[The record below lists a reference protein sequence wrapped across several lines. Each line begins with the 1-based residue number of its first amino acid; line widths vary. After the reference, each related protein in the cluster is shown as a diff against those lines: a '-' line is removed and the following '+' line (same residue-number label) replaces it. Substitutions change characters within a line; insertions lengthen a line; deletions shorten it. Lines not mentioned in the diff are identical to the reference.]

1 MGSTRLQGTPTQD
14 NFSNMFNLDRDGHL
28 RDFTLG
34 FELVWWIGR
43 LAPSA
48 LPFVAHTLLKHT
60 RCSEE
65 RDGGKSARKAL
76 RETGCLAGID
86 EFFLKMGDEDAL
98 YSFISGTEL
107 IPEIDQGFVAIRV
120 FKGRKLLGVAKD
132 LTGAGNCWRE

>member
-1 MGSTRLQGTPTQD
+1 M
-14 NFSNMFNLDRDGHL
+14 
-28 RDFTLG
+28 
-34 FELVWWIGR
+34 
-43 LAPSA
+43 
-48 LPFVAHTLLKHT
+48 
-60 RCSEE
+60 
-65 RDGGKSARKAL
+65 RKAL
-76 RETGCLAGID
+76 REMGCLAGID